1 MGVRYLASKLRE
13 SSDTPDKVAECEL
26 LNGKTIGIDLSV
38 ILHKALGT
46 NDGAGEFHLE
56 PSCPNSEVID
66 KCL

>member
-1 MGVRYLASKLRE
+1 MSDKL
-13 SSDTPDKVAECEL
+13 AECEL
-26 LNGKTIGIDLSV
+26 LNGKTLGINLLV

-56 PSCPNSEVID
+56 PPCPNSEVID